1 MKNLGYKRVSSKKQ
15 KFIRQNASLDG
26 LKLDK
31 IFVEKVSGKDRKR
44 PELESL
50 LAYMRADDHI
60 FVHSIDRLARN
71 ALDLLS
77 LVKEITQKKV
87 SITFVKDNMTFNNKD
102 DSHIKLQLTML
113 AAFAE
118 FERNIAKS
126 RQREAIEAILEHE
139 KDFKRED
146 KTFKGK
152 PPLHKVYIDK
162 IRELEDE
169 GVTIAATVGKLKLS
183 RTTVWKYRRKNR

>member
-15 KFIRQNASLDG
+15 KFIRQNATLDE

-31 IFVEKVSGKDRKR
+31 IFVEKVSGKNRSR

-50 LAYMRADDHI
+50 LAYMREGDHI
-60 FVHSIDRLARN
+60 YVHSIDRLARN
-71 ALDLLS
+71 ALDLLT